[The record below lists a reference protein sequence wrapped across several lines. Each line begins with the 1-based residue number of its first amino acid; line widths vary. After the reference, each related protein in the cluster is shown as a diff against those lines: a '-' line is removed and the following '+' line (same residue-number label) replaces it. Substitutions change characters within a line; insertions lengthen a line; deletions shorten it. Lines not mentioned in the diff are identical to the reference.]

1 MTFQCDSNN
10 APVWRHN
17 GVNLTGNNEK
27 YQMGTRSRSLTV
39 REIVGS
45 DEGDYS
51 CVQSGDITGCLLVYG
66 KHY

>member
-1 MTFQCDSNN
+1 MTFQCDSNST
-10 APVWRHN
+10 PVWRHN

-27 YQMGTRSRSLTV
+27 YQMDTRSLTV
-39 REIVGS
+39 NDIVGN

-51 CVQSGDITGCLLVYG
+51 CVQSSGCLLVYG